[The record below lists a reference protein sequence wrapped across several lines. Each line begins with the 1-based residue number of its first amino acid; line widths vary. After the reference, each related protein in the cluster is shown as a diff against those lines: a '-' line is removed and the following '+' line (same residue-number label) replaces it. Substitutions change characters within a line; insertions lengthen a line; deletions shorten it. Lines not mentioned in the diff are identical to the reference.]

1 MYKGLVMKT
10 IVIGAGLSG
19 LMVAVERQ
27 KVGDEVLVLEA
38 RDRVGGRLWTL
49 HDHFEDGMFGELG
62 AETMYS
68 GHNTVISLAKSLG
81 LEFVSCGYFD
91 PTAPPMLFD
100 GILLSEDQ
108 RREITGWL
116 LNAYEES
123 PPAKAE
129 NLAAWT
135 ARLGAPKL
143 VIEFLTSYTQYTP
156 VASLRHCDAAE
167 FALQLKKHDADSYRI
182 VGGNDLLA
190 KRLAEKVHV
199 ELNEIVRSIDWSEN
213 QVRVQSTTGVHSADR
228 VVVTVPGPLVGQL
241 GFWPALPEEKVS
253 ALAELSY
260 GTATKVIV
268 QYEMR
273 DEISKV
279 VGDGLFTDSIPPW
292 IVDQSIHQ
300 SGDYVLTSS
309 LPGGDSE
316 PAIVDSE
323 FIGKWDKTVS
333 LLIGESIEHVKF
345 ASHSWTNDPYSQAIV
360 RAPIGDQRTR
370 VLPVIA
376 APLGNKVFFA
386 GEHTDDREGPG
397 GLEGAAR
404 SAVRVLNELSME

>member
-1 MYKGLVMKT
+1 MKT

-27 KVGDEVLVLEA
+27 SVGDEVVVLEA

-49 HDHFEDGMFGELG
+49 HNHFEDGMFGELG

-68 GHNTVISLAKSLG
+68 GHNTVIELAKSLG

-100 GILLSEDQ
+100 GVLLTENQ

-116 LNAYEES
+116 LNAYEEF

-135 ARLGAPKL
+135 ARLGAPKS
-143 VIEFLTSYTQYTP
+143 VIDFLTSYTQYTP

-190 KRLAEKVHV
+190 KRLAEKVIV
-199 ELNEIVRSIDWSEN
+199 NLNEVVRSIDWSGN
-213 QVRVQSTTGVHSADR
+213 QVLIQSTSGTHLADR
-228 VVVTVPGPLVGQL
+228 VVVTVPGPLVSQL
-241 GFWPALPEEKVS
+241 GFWPALPQDKVA

-260 GTATKVIV
+260 GTAAKVIV
-268 QYEMR
+268 QYEKR

-279 VGDGLFTDSIPPW
+279 VGDGCFTNAVPPW

-300 SGDYVLTSS
+300 AGDYVLTSS

-316 PAIVDSE
+316 PAVVDDA
-323 FIGKWDKTVS
+323 FIAHWDETVS
-333 LLIGESIEHVKF
+333 HLLGETIEHVKY
-345 ASHSWTNDPYSQAIV
+345 ASHSWTTDPFSQAIV
-360 RAPIGDQRTR
+360 RAPLGDQRER
-370 VLPVIA
+370 ILPKIA

-404 SAVRVLNELSME
+404 SAVRVLKEIATY

>member
-1 MYKGLVMKT
+1 
-10 IVIGAGLSG
+10 
-19 LMVAVERQ
+19 
-27 KVGDEVLVLEA
+27 
-38 RDRVGGRLWTL
+38 
-49 HDHFEDGMFGELG
+49 MFGELG

-68 GHNTVISLAKSLG
+68 GHNTVIELAKSLG

-100 GILLSEDQ
+100 GVLLTENQ

-116 LNAYEES
+116 LNAYEEF
-123 PPAKAE
+123 PPSKAE

-135 ARLGAPKL
+135 ARLGAPKS
-143 VIEFLTSYTQYTP
+143 VIDFLTSYTQYTP

-190 KRLAEKVHV
+190 KRLAEKVIV
-199 ELNEIVRSIDWSEN
+199 NLNEVVRSIDWSGN
-213 QVRVQSTTGVHSADR
+213 QVLIQSTSGTHLADR
-228 VVVTVPGPLVGQL
+228 VVVTVPGPLVSQL
-241 GFWPALPEEKVS
+241 GFWPALPQDKVA

-260 GTATKVIV
+260 GTAAKVIV
-268 QYEMR
+268 QYEKR

-279 VGDGLFTDSIPPW
+279 VGDGCFTNAVPPW

-300 SGDYVLTSS
+300 AGDYVLTSS

-316 PAIVDSE
+316 PAVVDDA
-323 FIGKWDKTVS
+323 FIAHWDETVS
-333 LLIGESIEHVKF
+333 HLLGETIEHVKY
-345 ASHSWTNDPYSQAIV
+345 ASHSWTTDPFSQAIV
-360 RAPIGDQRTR
+360 RAPLGDQRER
-370 VLPVIA
+370 ILPKIA

-404 SAVRVLNELSME
+404 SAVRVLKEIATY

>member
-1 MYKGLVMKT
+1 MKT

-27 KVGDEVLVLEA
+27 RAGDDIVVLEA

-49 HDHFEDGMFGELG
+49 HDHFEGGMFGELG

-68 GHNTVISLAKSLG
+68 GHNTVINLAKSLG

-100 GILLSEDQ
+100 GVLLDEGS

-116 LNAYEES
+116 LNAYDET
-123 PPAKAE
+123 PPAVAE

-135 ARLGAPKL
+135 ARLHAPQP
-143 VIEFLTSYTQYTP
+143 VIDFLTSYTQYTP
-156 VASLRHCDAAE
+156 VASLRDCDAAE
-167 FALQLKKHDADSYRI
+167 FAMQLRKEDADSYRI

-190 KRLAEKVHV
+190 KRLAEQVTV
-199 ELNEIVRSIDWSEN
+199 QLNEVVTSIDWSGD
-213 QVRVQSTTGVHSADR
+213 QVQVHSSSGIHHADR
-228 VVVTVPGPLVGQL
+228 VVVTVPGPLVSQL
-241 GFWPALPEEKVS
+241 GFWPALSQEKVA

-260 GTATKVIV
+260 GTAAKVIV
-268 QYEMR
+268 QYEKR

-279 VGDGLFTDSIPPW
+279 VGDGCFTNTVPPW

-300 SGDYVLTSS
+300 VGDYVITSS
-309 LPGGDSE
+309 LPGGDGE
-316 PAIVDSE
+316 PAVIDAAYIS
-323 FIGKWDKTVS
+323 KWDDTVTH
-333 LLIGESIEHVKF
+333 LLGEEITHVKY
-345 ASHSWTNDPYSQAIV
+345 ASHSWTTDPFSQAIV
-360 RAPIGDQRTR
+360 RAPIGDQRER
-370 VLPVIA
+370 ILPIIA

-386 GEHTDDREGPG
+386 GEHTDDRKGPG

-404 SAVRVLNELSME
+404 SAVRVLGELAGLD

>member
-1 MYKGLVMKT
+1 MKT

-27 KVGDEVLVLEA
+27 SVGDEVVVLEA

-49 HDHFEDGMFGELG
+49 HNHFEDGMFGELG

-68 GHNTVISLAKSLG
+68 GHNTVIELVKSLG

-100 GILLSEDQ
+100 GVLLTENQ

-116 LNAYEES
+116 LNAYEEF

-135 ARLGAPKL
+135 ARLGAPKS
-143 VIEFLTSYTQYTP
+143 VIDFLTSYTQYTP

-190 KRLAEKVHV
+190 KRLAEKVIV
-199 ELNEIVRSIDWSEN
+199 NLNEVVRSIDWSGN
-213 QVRVQSTTGVHSADR
+213 QVLIQSTSGTHLADR
-228 VVVTVPGPLVGQL
+228 VVVTVPGPLVSQL
-241 GFWPALPEEKVS
+241 GFWPALPQDKVA

-260 GTATKVIV
+260 GTAAKVIV
-268 QYEMR
+268 QYEKR

-279 VGDGLFTDSIPPW
+279 VGDGCFTNAVPPW

-300 SGDYVLTSS
+300 AGDYVLTSS

-316 PAIVDSE
+316 PAVVDDA
-323 FIGKWDKTVS
+323 FIAQWDETVS
-333 LLIGESIEHVKF
+333 HLLGETIEHVKY
-345 ASHSWTNDPYSQAIV
+345 ASHSWTTDPFSQAIV
-360 RAPIGDQRTR
+360 RAPLGDQRER
-370 VLPVIA
+370 ILPKIA

-404 SAVRVLNELSME
+404 SAVRVLKEIATY